1 MVFGLFRSKALAV
14 ADEDID
20 ETVPW
25 EDREHNAQL
34 KTVAKDEEKV
44 GAVEAADAI
53 SKRVYDGID
62 EQVSDLQ
69 AFRDKLRKR
78 KPPKG

>member
-14 ADEDID
+14 ADDEID
-20 ETVPW
+20 EAVPW
-25 EDREHNAQL
+25 EEREHNAQL

-44 GAVEAADAI
+44 VAVAEADAI

-78 KPPKG
+78 KPRKG